1 MVDQEVKYLINLIEE
16 IKYKEWETIFISED
30 KYLYGIITPPHQKS
44 NLTKWFEVKTLINSI
59 VYLDRQIKYSFFIA
73 IEHSYSQEIV
83 ENFNPH
89 LPPTKR
95 ETTSY
100 YYLENAIFRISS
112 LWDLLAHIY
121 NVFYEIEIPLNKI
134 NYNKFFRLQV
144 DNQYRSSKRQIKQ
157 NLLRIKALLSPVT
170 EYLNEKDNILIDG
183 RWEGNHSYLNSLRN
197 QLAHRNALAIP
208 SCSNFSFSMKN
219 HPTFMLKRAIEDYNT
234 VSKFI
239 LEIAATI
246 LVEFEN
252 EMKLSQ

>member
-1 MVDQEVKYLINLIEE
+1 MVEQEIKYLIKLIEE
-16 IKYKEWETIFISED
+16 IKYKEWESIFILED
-30 KYLYGIITPPHQKS
+30 KYLYGVITPPDQKS
-44 NLTKWFEVKTLINSI
+44 NLTKWFEVKTLMDSI
-59 VYLDRQIKYSFFIA
+59 VYLDRQIKYSFLIA
-73 IEHSYSQEIV
+73 IEHGYSQEIV
-83 ENFNPH
+83 ENFKPH
-89 LPPTKR
+89 LPSTKR
-95 ETTSY
+95 ETAAY

-121 NVFYEIEIPLNKI
+121 NVFYEIEIPSNKI

-157 NLLRIKALLSPVT
+157 NLLRIKALLSPIT
-170 EYLNEKDNILIDG
+170 EYLNEKDNTLIDR

-197 QLAHRNALAIP
+197 QLAHRNAPGIP

-219 HPTFMLKRAIEDYNT
+219 HPIFMLKRAIEDYNT

-239 LEIAATI
+239 LEISTTI
-246 LVEFEN
+246 LVEFEK